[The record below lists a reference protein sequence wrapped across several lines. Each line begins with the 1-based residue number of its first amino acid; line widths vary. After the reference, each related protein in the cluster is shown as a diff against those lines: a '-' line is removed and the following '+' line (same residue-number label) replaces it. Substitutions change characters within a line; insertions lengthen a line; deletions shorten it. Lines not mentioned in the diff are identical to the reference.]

1 MALASVL
8 LVTVVMLA
16 LAAAFFASHRADL
29 ALLTTSTYREQTKN
43 ACLSV
48 ADILQYKLQN
58 NRNFGAVA
66 FSDETETFPNSA
78 GQDLLSLQL
87 VGNGKH
93 PKANRIIGKMPLS
106 DVEFEVRLVNNLK
119 TSTVTETLEFDPES
133 PPRTARAWVTA
144 RRGNVTSH
152 IDVIFKQ
159 SPFTTASITSNSD
172 INVELANSDGYW
184 LLGAMQQSGN
194 NVRASGKIRGPEVWS
209 PTGAAVQFTAPPGME
224 RKAKPPYGT
233 MQGKELEMQ
242 VDGVYTYL
250 KPGMEKTVQSEA
262 TIKGVLSS
270 GGGDVKI
277 PELEANSLQGAS
289 RKVSFPHSN
298 IVFETVENGR
308 GEGVHRLMSDGRELA
323 HYNPSN
329 YGGDKTFAWYDQTG
343 HRAASFDLENR
354 VMTVS
359 PDIELQVDSKFSL
372 SSTTQGQSFGS
383 LQPTLV
389 LGNSDRGAGLQ
400 ASGVDIDGSVGGFG
414 AIKSSGSL
422 NVAAKSSLS
431 TTPDF
436 GIALHAKGDVTLTKP
451 GANANDGLAGDFE
464 AFKRASG
471 SGSNTTLDRWGY
483 LDDASM
489 ATEASSFKGRSL
501 AGAGGSGQFQSLW
514 DGLTADFP
522 ADQRAISYRDAL
534 LKAPVAEV
542 TGPDPD
548 PNWEPTVDQPE
559 RPIIVTSPAEPGGA
573 GVTIDNYVRLRE
585 YLRSV
590 KKGAADASWLE
601 ANPDAKVSREQD
613 VTNLVKNQLSSFQL
627 SAGQQTEEVNGQPVL
642 SWNSLSSFFKGTN
655 PYSATYAPDMLFR
668 GLVYTEGNFVFD
680 TQRQGVYIEGALV
693 ARGNVDIKNA
703 SGAQFVYNSDL
714 LQNLF
719 APEKDDFSIPLERA
733 YWAFY

>member
-1 MALASVL
+1 MALVSVL

-58 NRNFGAVA
+58 NRTFGSVP
-66 FSDETETFPNSA
+66 FTNKTETYPS
-78 GQDLLSLQL
+78 DSVPELLKLEL
-87 VGNGKH
+87 TGDGKH
-93 PKANRIIGKMPLS
+93 PRANRIIGEMPLS
-106 DVEFEVRLVNNLK
+106 NVEFEVRLVNNLATDTFAEK
-119 TSTVTETLEFDPES
+119 LKFDPES
-133 PPRTARAWVTA
+133 PPRTARAWITA

-159 SPFTTASITSNSD
+159 SPFTTASITSNGNITVD
-172 INVELANSDGYW
+172 LANSDGYW

-194 NVRASGKIRGPEVWS
+194 NVRASGNIKGPEVWS
-209 PTGAAVQFTAPPGME
+209 KTGAAVQFTPPPGME
-224 RKAKPPYGT
+224 KKLKPPYGT

-242 VDGVYTYL
+242 VDGAYRFL
-250 KPGMEKTVQSEA
+250 KPGTAETAQSEA

-270 GGGDVKI
+270 GGGDVKL

-289 RKVSFPHSN
+289 RKVAFPHSK
-298 IVFETVENGR
+298 IVFETTDD
-308 GEGVHRLMSDGRELA
+308 GEGGAVHRLLSDGKELA
-323 HYNPSN
+323 HYNANS
-329 YGGDKTFAWYDQTG
+329 YSGQRTFSWYDNDSHQY
-343 HRAASFDLENR
+343 AASFDLEKR
-354 VMTVS
+354 VMTVN
-359 PDIELQVDSKFSL
+359 PDFELQVGADFSL
-372 SSTTQGQSFGS
+372 SSTTKGQTFGS

-389 LGNSDRGAGLQ
+389 LGNSDRGAGLH
-400 ASGVDIDGSVGGFG
+400 ASNVDIDGSVGGFG

-436 GIALHAKGDVTLTKP
+436 GIALHAKGDVVLTRP
-451 GANANDGLAGDFE
+451 GANASDGLAGDFD
-464 AFKRASG
+464 AFKAAS
-471 SGSNTTLDRWGY
+471 SGDNTNLDRWGY

-489 ATEASSFKGRSL
+489 TTEANSFKGRPL
-501 AGAGGSGQFQSLW
+501 AGAGGSAQFQPLW

-534 LKAPVAEV
+534 LKAAVAEV
-542 TGPDPD
+542 TEPD
-548 PNWEPTVDQPE
+548 PNWVESPEQPVQPLIVITPGEP
-559 RPIIVTSPAEPGGA
+559 AGA
-573 GVTIDNYVRLRE
+573 GVTVDNYVRLRE
-585 YLRSV
+585 YLRSA
-590 KKGAADASWLE
+590 KKGTPDPSWLE
-601 ANPDAKVSREQD
+601 DTNPDVKVQRASD
-613 VTNLVKNQLSSFQL
+613 VTNLVKNQLSSYQL

-642 SWNSLSSFFKGTN
+642 NWVSLTNFFKKQN
-655 PYSATYAPDMLFR
+655 PYTATYSPDMLFR
-668 GLVYTEGNFVFD
+668 GLVYTDSNFIFD

-693 ARGNVDIKNA
+693 AKGNVDIKNA